1 MNYRKTIEII
11 TFLYCRQMFSGTK
24 DGAQH
29 SQAERDNSYE
39 KDTNSWQPSH
49 PTALT
54 TGDYGTSSSKV
65 KEHISNTFHHN
76 LPYDSYDPKYNNNP
90 EGHGYQENYK
100 PNQSNNWQV
109 LENSYGEPIHNNGDG
124 HRHRG
129 HGSSDMHAS
138 STSNKSKRVKST
150 GGTSVKISKG
160 KKNGKRLLSTI
171 KVKVKHHSRNLD
183 TELRPPAM

>member
-1 MNYRKTIEII
+1 M
-11 TFLYCRQMFSGTK
+11 LSGTK
-24 DGAQH
+24 DAVH
-29 SQAERDNSYE
+29 HPQAEKENSYE
-39 KDTNSWQPSH
+39 KDTDSWQPSY
-49 PTALT
+49 PTASSS
-54 TGDYGTSSSKV
+54 GDHGASSSKV

-100 PNQSNNWQV
+100 PNQNNNWEV
-109 LENSYGEPIHNNGDG
+109 PENSYGASVNNNSDG

-129 HGSSDMHAS
+129 HGSDMHAS
-138 STSNKSKRVKST
+138 SSSNKSKRVKST
-150 GGTSVKISKG
+150 GATLAKNSKG

-183 TELRPPAM
+183 TELRPPPAM